1 MKNHTRYYDV
11 GPLLYCPASKNTIA
25 DSIINEKLGYNYSLA
40 LCLEDTINDDKVEEA
55 ENILITSIKKIYI
68 AKQTMD
74 FSMPKLFI
82 RIRSAM
88 QIRKLVDALGQASD
102 IISGFIIPKFSIE
115 NADKYIETIIDVNG
129 TARSPIYTMPI
140 YESTSIINLKDRYDI
155 LYTLK
160 DKLSAIEELV
170 LNIRVGGNDLCH
182 TFGFRRHVDESIH
195 QISPIANI
203 FSDIIT
209 VYGQD
214 YVISGPVW
222 EYYNGEGWKEGLKK
236 EIQDDI
242 LCGFTGKTVIHPNQI
257 EVVNNG
263 FKVFRSDY
271 NDAKKILAWDRN
283 NTEMVLASS
292 DNSRMNE
299 YKTHH
304 IWAEKILYLAK
315 VYGIKE

>member
-129 TARSPIYTMPI
+129 TASSPIYTMPI
-140 YESTSIINLKDRYDI
+140 YESTSIINLKDRHDI